1 MATLNTLRTKGG
13 AVLAVVIGVSLLAF
27 LLGDLAGSGGILF
40 NSSKM
45 NVGRI
50 NGETVS
56 YQEYL
61 DRIERITRS
70 QQIATGND
78 NLNDEQTRQVR
89 TAAWESIARELSFGP
104 SLENLGLVVSPD
116 ELTDMATGEWI
127 SPVISSIFVDPQTGR
142 FDPELLNA
150 YVANLDADP
159 TGNSRFFWKYIE
171 NEMGTERVMSK
182 YMSLVAGGVFTTDLE
197 VERGVEN
204 GNRFFDVTYVSRPV
218 MSVADS
224 TVSVTD
230 AKLRA
235 YYDSHRRL
243 FKQGESREMQYV
255 VFEALPSEAD
265 FKDAEKSADEIA
277 GQLRTSDDPVQLAKI
292 NGTDAASLIF
302 LNPDELPS
310 ELREFGRT
318 ASDGDIYGPSLTG
331 DKYTI
336 ARMVGRR
343 SMPDTVGLRQI
354 VLAPGSDAQA
364 DSLVAVLRKG
374 GDFETLVAEY
384 SLDRQTPGGDMG
396 RINPA
401 IIGAPGFE
409 DYAKAVI
416 GSKRGDIFSVETPY
430 GIAIV
435 ENTYRGQTVEK
446 VQVAVIEYLIE
457 PGRQTQQE
465 AYADAS
471 KFASSLAVKGADFNK
486 LASESGLSVR
496 VARLSEG
503 DNRINGIDQSGE
515 IARWAFEAAEG
526 AHSDVFSIGDANYV
540 AYVSSIREHGT
551 VPFEKVKGD
560 IRTVVLEREKVA
572 SLKEQMKGLSVTELS
587 EKFGLEIKSASD
599 INFASYYIA
608 DLGVAPAAIGAISGT
623 PKGGTTLPVAAGM
636 DVAVFEVENID
647 DRMET
652 NDKSERVMLQSLAE
666 TNLQNRAYN
675 AVFQLADIRDTRIR
689 FF

>member
-50 NGETVS
+50 NGENVS

-61 DRIERITRS
+61 ERVERITRS

-78 NLNDEQTRQVR
+78 NLNEQQTQQVR
-89 TAAWESIARELSFGP
+89 AAAWESIARELSFGP
-104 SLENLGLVVSPD
+104 SLENLGLTVGPE

-127 SPVISSIFVDPQTGR
+127 SPVISSIFVNPNTGR
-142 FDPELLNA
+142 FDAELLST
-150 YVANLDADP
+150 YVSNLDADP
-159 TGNSRFFWKYIE
+159 TGNSRFFWRYIE
-171 NEMGTERVMSK
+171 GEMSTERSMSK

-204 GNRFFDVTYVSRPV
+204 GNRFFDVTYVSRPI
-218 MSVADS
+218 MSVPDS
-224 TVSVTD
+224 AVNVTD

-243 FKQGESREMQYV
+243 FKQNESRELQYV

-265 FKDAEKSADEIA
+265 FKDAERSAEEIA
-277 GQLRTSDDPVQLAKI
+277 EQLRMSEDPIQIARI

-302 LNPDELPS
+302 LGTDELPS

-318 ASDGDIYGPSLTG
+318 AANDNMYGPTLVG

-354 VLAPGSDAQA
+354 VLAPGSHAQA
-364 DSLVAVLRKG
+364 DSLIGVLRRG
-374 GDFETLVAEY
+374 GDFEAIVAEY
-384 SLDRQTPGGDMG
+384 SLDQQTPGGDMG

-409 DYAKAVI
+409 DYAKAVT
-416 GSKRGDIFSVETPY
+416 GSRKGDIFKAETPY

-435 ENTYRGQTVEK
+435 ENTYRGRMVER
-446 VQVAVIEYLIE
+446 VQVAVIEYPIE

-471 KFASSLAVKGADFNK
+471 RFASSLAVKGTDFNK

-515 IARWAFEAAEG
+515 IARWAFEAGEG
-526 AHSDVFSIGDANYV
+526 DRSDVFSIGDANYV
-540 AYVSSIREHGT
+540 AYVSSIREHGV
-551 VPFEKVKGD
+551 VPFEKIKSD
-560 IRTVVLEREKVA
+560 IRPVVLDKEKA
-572 SLKEQMKGLSVTELS
+572 ALLKEQMKGQSVTELS
-587 EKFGLEIKSASD
+587 QKFDLEIKNASD
-599 INFASYYIA
+599 VNFASYYIA
-608 DLGVAPAAIGAISGT
+608 DLGVAPAAVGAITGT
-623 PKGGTTLPVAAGM
+623 TQGGTTLPVEAGM
-636 DVAVFEVENID
+636 DVAVFEVESVD
-647 DRMET
+647 ERTET
-652 NDKSERVMLQSLAE
+652 NEKSERIMLQSLAE

-675 AVFQLADIRDTRIR
+675 AVFGLADIRDTRIK

>member
-13 AVLAVVIGVSLLAF
+13 AVLAVVIGISLLTF

-45 NVGRI
+45 DVGRV
-50 NGETVS
+50 NGKTVT
-56 YQEYL
+56 YQDYL

-70 QQIATGND
+70 QQIATGSE
-78 NLNDEQTRQVR
+78 NLNEQQTQQVR

-104 SLENLGLVVSPD
+104 SLESLGLTVGAE

-127 SPVISSIFVDPQTGR
+127 SPVISSIFVNPNTGR

-150 YVANLDADP
+150 YVSHLDDDP

-171 NEMGTERVMSK
+171 NEMGTERAMSK

-204 GNRFFDVTYVSRPV
+204 GNRFFDVAYVSRPV

-224 TVSVTD
+224 TVKVTD
-230 AKLRA
+230 AQIRA
-235 YYDSHRRL
+235 YYESHRRL
-243 FKQGESREMQYV
+243 FKQSESRELQYV

-265 FKDAEKSADEIA
+265 FKDAEKSAAEIA
-277 GQLRTSDDPVQLAKI
+277 EQLRVSEDPVQLAKI

-302 LNPDELPS
+302 LSPDELVS
-310 ELREFGRT
+310 ELRQFGRT
-318 ASDGDIYGPSLTG
+318 AADGDIYGPVLAG

-336 ARMVGRR
+336 ARMVDRQA
-343 SMPDTVGLRQI
+343 MPDTVGLRQI
-354 VLAPGSDAQA
+354 ILAPGSDAQA
-364 DSLVAVLRKG
+364 DSLMGVLRKG
-374 GDFETLVAEY
+374 GDFETLAAEY
-384 SLDRQTPGGDMG
+384 SLDQQTPGGDMG

-409 DYAKAVI
+409 AYAKAVI
-416 GSKRGDIFSVETPY
+416 GSKKGDIFKVETPY
-430 GIAIV
+430 GIALV
-435 ENTYRGQTVEK
+435 ENTYRGKTVDK
-446 VQVAVIEYLIE
+446 VRVAVIEYLIE

-471 KFASSLAVKGADFNK
+471 KFASSLAAKGSDFNK

-515 IARWAFEAAEG
+515 IARWAFEAGEG
-526 AHSDVFSIGDANYV
+526 DRSDVFSIGDANYV
-540 AYVSSIREHGT
+540 ACVSSIREHGT
-551 VPFEKVKGD
+551 VPFEKVKNE
-560 IRTVVLEREKVA
+560 IRAVVLDKEKA
-572 SLKEQMKGLSVTELS
+572 ALLKEQMKGQSVTELS
-587 EKFGLEIKSASD
+587 EKFDLEIKNASD
-599 INFASYYIA
+599 VNFASYYIA
-608 DLGVAPAAIGAISGT
+608 DLGVAPAAIGAITGT
-623 PKGGTTLPVAAGM
+623 AQGGTTLPVEAGM
-636 DVAVFEVENID
+636 DIAVFEVESID

-652 NDKSERVMLQSLAE
+652 NDKSERITLQSLAE

-675 AVFQLADIRDTRIR
+675 AVFGLADIRDTRIK